1 VKTKQRPRVI
11 FVLAALCAVVA
22 MASPSLEACTL
33 WAAAGDRAAQEG
45 SLIAKNRDWT
55 PEPDEVRLVRPRGKF
70 RFLGLFPLR
79 EGKRRGAVAGINEAG
94 LVVVT
99 ASAGSIPRDERNRG
113 GSGLMERLLSGFPT
127 VEAVLADQ
135 QGFRRTHPAIYLLAD
150 RFRIA
155 WVEVAPGRRFAIC
168 ATENGVLTHTNHYL
182 DESLTSLN
190 VKVGRSSRR
199 RLVRIGE
206 LVEGRTAPLSFAD
219 FKAFSQDRRD
229 GPVDSLWRTGSRP
242 KGERTLASWV
252 VSLPKEVPPEIF
264 IRLANPGEKERT
276 IEMTLDIAFWKR
288 PDETI
293 F

>member
-1 VKTKQRPRVI
+1 MKTKQRLRVI
-11 FVLAALCAVVA
+11 LVFALCAVAA
-22 MASPSLEACTL
+22 MVSPSLEACTL
-33 WAAAGDRAAQEG
+33 WAAAGDRAAQGG
-45 SLIAKNRDWT
+45 SLVAKNRDWT
-55 PEPDEVRLVRPRGKF
+55 PEPDEVRLVRPREGF

-113 GSGLMERLLSGFPT
+113 GGGLTERLFSGFAT
-127 VEAVLADQ
+127 VDAVLADDV
-135 QGFRRTHPAIYLLAD
+135 GVERTHPAIYLLAD

-155 WVEVAPGRRFAIC
+155 WVEVAPGGRFAIC
-168 ATENGVLTHTNHYL
+168 VTENGVLTHTNHYL

-190 VKVGRSSRR
+190 AKVGRSSRR

-206 LVEGRTAPLSFAD
+206 LAEGRTAPLTFAD

-229 GPVDSLWRTGSRP
+229 GPVDSLWRTGNRP

-252 VSLPKEVPPEIF
+252 VSLPKAAPPEIF
-264 IRLANPGEKERT
+264 IRLANPGQKERT
-276 IEMTLDIAFWKR
+276 MEMSLDSAFWKR